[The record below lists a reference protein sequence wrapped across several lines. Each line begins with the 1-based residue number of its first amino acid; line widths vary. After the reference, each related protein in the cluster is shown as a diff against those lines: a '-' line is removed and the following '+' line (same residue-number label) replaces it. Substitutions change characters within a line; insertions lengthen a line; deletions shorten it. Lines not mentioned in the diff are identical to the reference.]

1 MAAASHYDAIVIGA
15 GQGGVPLSTALAGA
29 GRRTALI
36 EHDQVGGTCVNYGC
50 TPTKTMVASAR
61 VAYLARRAGDYG
73 VETGPV
79 GIDQRVIRE
88 RTRAIVAS
96 FRAGSEKRVT
106 STDGLDL
113 IRGSATFAG
122 PRDLAVSRADGP
134 EQHLTA
140 DLVFIDTGTRNATP
154 KIDGLAG
161 VPHLDST
168 SIMELAET
176 PQDLIVLGGG
186 YIGLEFAQMFRRFG
200 SAVTIIQRGSQ
211 LLPREDEDIA
221 ETIRQI
227 LAEDGIDIRLETE
240 ATRVRNANG
249 GVEVTVTSKTGGE
262 ATVSGSH
269 LLVAIGRAPNT
280 DDLNLPAAG
289 IETDDKGFIRVN
301 ERLETNVPS
310 VYALGDVNGGPQF
323 THISY
328 DDYRIIRDNLLDG
341 GHRTTGDRP
350 VPYCV
355 FTDPELGRVGL
366 TERQAREQGRA
377 FRVATMPMSRVARA
391 REMDETRGV
400 MKVLVDAD
408 TGLILGGA
416 ILGVWGGE
424 VMTQLQLAMMGKLT
438 CRDLSDA
445 VFAHPTL
452 AESLNNLLST
462 LS

>member
-289 IETDDKGFIRVN
+289 IETDDKGLIRVN

-328 DDYRIIRDNLLDG
+328 DAYRIIRDNLLDG